1 MPLALITGANAG
13 LGFESA
19 RGLLA
24 RGFEVVLTSRDQ
36 ARAEKALGRLRDE
49 YPKGQISALSL
60 DLSISSSV
68 DALASAFSA
77 RFPSWDVLINNA
89 GAKVLLEYSET
100 DSGIEYHYGVNAV
113 GHFAITADLLKFRA
127 PISRVVSVT
136 SIVARWA
143 NPTLGPIGSK
153 ANYSR
158 GESYGASKLS
168 NLLFALELERRFGSS
183 AFSSVAA
190 HPGFARAE
198 PYGPP
203 STRFFE
209 LLLAQTAARGALP
222 IIEAATDSN
231 VVGGSYRAPRV
242 FELWGEP
249 GDGALAKSCTLENQA
264 ENWQIL
270 EELSGR
276 KLTL

>member
-24 RGFEVVLTSRDQ
+24 RGFEVVLTSRDKT
-36 ARAEKALGRLRDE
+36 RAQTAIARLRDE
-49 YPKGQISALSL
+49 FPKGQISSLPL
-60 DLSISSSV
+60 DLSIASSV
-68 DALASAFSA
+68 DAFASAFSA
-77 RFPSWDVLINNA
+77 RYPSWDVLINNA

-100 DSGIEYHYGVNAV
+100 DSGIEYHFGANAV
-113 GHFAITADLLKFRA
+113 GHFAITADLLRFRA
-127 PISRVVSVT
+127 SVSRVVTVT

-143 NPTLGPIGSK
+143 KPTLGPIGSK

-183 AFSSVAA
+183 TFSSVAA

-209 LLLAQTAARGALP
+209 SFLAQSAARGALP
-222 IIEAATDSN
+222 IIEAASEKN
-231 VVGGSYRAPRV
+231 VAGGSYRAPKV
-242 FELWGEP
+242 LELWGEP
-249 GDGALAKSCTLENQA
+249 GRGILPKSCTLENQE
-264 ENWQIL
+264 ENWEIL
-270 EELSGR
+270 EKLSGR
-276 KLTL
+276 KLAL

>member
-24 RGFEVVLTSRDQ
+24 RGFEVVLTSRDKT
-36 ARAEKALGRLRDE
+36 RAQKAIGRLQDE

-60 DLSISSSV
+60 DLSIASSV

-77 RFPSWDVLINNA
+77 RYPNWDVLINNA

-100 DSGIEYHYGVNAV
+100 DSGIEYHFGVNAV
-113 GHFAITADLLKFRA
+113 GHFAITADLLRFRA
-127 PISRVVSVT
+127 SVSRVVTVT

-143 NPTLGPIGSK
+143 SPTLGPLGSK

-183 AFSSVAA
+183 TFSSVAA

-198 PYGPP
+198 PYGPT
-203 STRFFE
+203 STRILESF
-209 LLLAQTAARGALP
+209 LAQSAARGALP
-222 IIEAATDSN
+222 IIEAASESN
-231 VVGGSYRAPRV
+231 IAGGSYRAPKV
-242 FELWGEP
+242 FELWGKP
-249 GDGALAKSCTLENQA
+249 GEGAIAKSCTLENQ
-264 ENWQIL
+264 EVNWQIL
-270 EELSGR
+270 EKLSGR
-276 KLTL
+276 KLVL